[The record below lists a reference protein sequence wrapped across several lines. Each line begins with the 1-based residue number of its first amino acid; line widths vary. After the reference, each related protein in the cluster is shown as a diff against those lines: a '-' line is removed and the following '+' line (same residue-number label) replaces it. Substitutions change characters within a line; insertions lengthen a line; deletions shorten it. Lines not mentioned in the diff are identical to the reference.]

1 MIVASNEF
9 KTMLDKL
16 IFCTGNLA
24 EQKYINK
31 HSRLYY
37 SQVLECLNRL
47 NDIIEQGIIC
57 EYIQTRREFRAE
69 LDREDMEEGEIG

>member
-9 KTMLDKL
+9 KAMLDRL

-24 EQKYINK
+24 GQKYINE

-47 NDIIEQGIIC
+47 NDIIELGIIC
-57 EYIQTRREFRAE
+57 EYIQTKEEFRAE
-69 LDREDMEEGEIG
+69 LIREDMEEGEIG